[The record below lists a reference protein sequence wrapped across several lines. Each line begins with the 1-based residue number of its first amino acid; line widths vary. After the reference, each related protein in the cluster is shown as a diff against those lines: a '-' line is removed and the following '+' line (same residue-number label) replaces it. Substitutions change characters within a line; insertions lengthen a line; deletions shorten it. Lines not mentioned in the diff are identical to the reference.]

1 MGGRRLKNRETMGVE
16 SVAPSPP
23 PPRSEGKTAL
33 LQNPRITFALA
44 LLFAD
49 ALLVTLIIAFVP
61 WWALCLLSLSKRVH
75 SIFVLRLFNDC
86 VAMTLLHAALL
97 LLVHRR
103 WNLGLIVFR

>member
-1 MGGRRLKNRETMGVE
+1 MSIL
-16 SVAPSPP
+16 
-23 PPRSEGKTAL
+23 TAFGNSNFY
-33 LQNPRITFALA
+33 Q
-44 LLFAD
+44 
-49 ALLVTLIIAFVP
+49 VP

-103 WNLGLIVFR
+103 WNLGL